1 MEGSFPG
8 LVISGF
14 RDQVKERLFLEITI
28 CDRNQPSVVG
38 EASPLSSYMPRIFLY
53 PTQSPECY
61 YAIVISLMFT

>member
-28 CDRNQPSVVG
+28 CDRNEPSVVG
-38 EASPLSSYMPRIFLY
+38 EASPLGSYMPRIF